1 VHISHVTCHCL
12 ERGGERWSE
21 TARQGGGARSR
32 QRERESES
40 ESERESVRVHLS
52 VRDHPPVHTET
63 LVKQCERER
72 TQTIENTFYYTSRP
86 L

>member
-1 VHISHVTCHCL
+1 M
-12 ERGGERWSE
+12 
-21 TARQGGGARSR
+21 
-32 QRERESES
+32 ERESETGGGRARS
-40 ESERESVRVHLS
+40 RPRERERKRERERERVKCASVRVHLS